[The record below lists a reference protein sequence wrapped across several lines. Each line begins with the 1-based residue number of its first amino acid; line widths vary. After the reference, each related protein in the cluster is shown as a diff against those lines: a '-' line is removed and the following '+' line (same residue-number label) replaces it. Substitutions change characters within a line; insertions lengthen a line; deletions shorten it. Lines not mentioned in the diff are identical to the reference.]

1 VRSALGAGRLR
12 LARQLVT
19 EVGLLFVIG
28 TGAGLALPHVSLPVL
43 VRQFSQ
49 GGAFFSDTP
58 QIDVRLFAVMGV
70 APSVVRG
77 TTDQRLPRRQAIGVS
92 ALPMPATRD
101 GPLACRYGRVCSS
114 CQRGWWWRAQRSVT
128 VPSIMARAVPG

>member
-1 VRSALGAGRLR
+1 MRSALGAGRLR

-58 QIDVRLFAVMGV
+58 QIDSTSASSRSWVL
-70 APSVVRG
+70 
-77 TTDQRLPRRQAIGVS
+77 RQV
-92 ALPMPATRD
+92 
-101 GPLACRYGRVCSS
+101 
-114 CQRGWWWRAQRSVT
+114 
-128 VPSIMARAVPG
+128 